1 MFWYI
6 ICGIIFI
13 LIGIF
18 AFFKPDL
25 IWELTE
31 QWKSYYTDEPSD
43 LYLLSTKIGG
53 GIFILLGIAALVLPF
68 ILE

>member
-18 AFFKPDL
+18 AFFKDDL

-31 QWKSYYTDEPSD
+31 Q
-43 LYLLSTKIGG
+43 
-53 GIFILLGIAALVLPF
+53 
-68 ILE
+68 

>member
-53 GIFILLGIAALVLPF
+53 GIFILLGIAAVVLPF
-68 ILE
+68 IPE